1 MIKKNYI
8 VFKRKKKYL
17 DCAKFILKKIFQN
30 KHKKIIL
37 TGGKSVKKIYK
48 NLFGYLIKVKFK
60 LDIFLSDER
69 CLKFGNKN
77 LNANIFKNKFNNS
90 LVKFHPIIKKKTSF
104 LSAAKVYNKVLPKN
118 PAIIL
123 LSVGDDGH
131 IASIFNKSKAI
142 KSNKNFL
149 FMKKKYKKYQRIT
162 ATLNYLKNKK
172 NIFLLCK
179 GRKRLRIFE
188 KSLRTK
194 NEVLYLLN
202 KINSNIKL
210 ILV

>member
-1 MIKKNYI
+1 M
-8 VFKRKKKYL
+8 
-17 DCAKFILKKIFQN
+17 
-30 KHKKIIL
+30 
-37 TGGKSVKKIYK
+37 
-48 NLFGYLIKVKFK
+48 
-60 LDIFLSDER
+60 
-69 CLKFGNKN
+69 
-77 LNANIFKNKFNNS
+77 
-90 LVKFHPIIKKKTSF
+90 
-104 LSAAKVYNKVLPKN
+104 
-118 PAIIL
+118 

-142 KSNKNFL
+142 KSNKNVL

>member
-1 MIKKNYI
+1 MKFLKIENSILNIIEDSNDLERTLDKEKEFFSKEILFQESKN
-8 VFKRKKKYL
+8 KL
-17 DCAKFILKKIFQN
+17 DDNFIESVYSE
-30 KHKKIIL
+30 IL
-37 TGGKSVKKIYK
+37 ISKE
-48 NLFGYLIKVKFK
+48 K

-142 KSNKNFL
+142 KSNKNVL

-162 ATLNYLKNKK
+162 ATLKYLKNKK

-188 KSLRTK
+188 
-194 NEVLYLLN
+194 N
-202 KINSNIKL
+202 
-210 ILV
+210 